1 MNDTVP
7 FVGLFPTIY
16 PEHRPV
22 NPAHEPHLVGVMIKS
37 VLFHRQDEALLC
49 RGLVVEQVRDV
60 SVNTTVCFRVTGIAP
75 VVGYDLDLLHDQDD
89 DWETWDLVRDN
100 WSEHFAAEPELLEVF
115 HDDIKQRV
123 NAQVFPLRR
132 ISLAGKY
139 IQSVRGALTFGDFCP
154 DKGYY
159 VARDGN
165 TPALCSGVMFGRV
178 YFVPKNKLEQS
189 LSVSELVYD
198 HVRSEQE
205 AQLFDSRHVHHFYKA
220 ACLDIE
226 TVFDASYR
234 DMSLRC
240 DSFSY
245 KFPYCTEH
253 RIADMTEYRNKLVQ
267 ALNVGKRQLPQY
279 GKGVQIPALAPDMP
293 GQQHEITCI
302 SLVIL
307 NSHIPKTSHDHHRKN
322 LIVLYNA
329 NKAAHDRRSPE
340 KDDKVTEDV
349 GIADVKRIMF
359 YPCQGELALLENTI
373 KLLYQYGIELLYVYN
388 AEFDVR
394 VLEQR
399 VHFYAESK
407 YATKAENT
415 AAKTVKNVH
424 ATSESDSV
432 QIQKRCA
439 SLLRAWHG
447 LFVTRALSK
456 DTVPF
461 FQFENVS
468 YLNMYKEMLESI
480 GSLLPNGGTL
490 TEYKLHLI
498 SRHIDK
504 FNKEKAKLG
513 HFKMNSCGMNIVDLY
528 RMAGTREIKFACTSM
543 KLNDV
548 APFVI
553 SRARGLH
560 KKTPKDPKKLCKLA
574 DVGYAEMDEMISMG
588 GKSLFAVLVY
598 NLVDSQLC
606 ARLAKVLNP
615 VSALFHRCRITLNI
629 DVVVHGRGD
638 NFGGF
643 VQSVHS
649 VHIPQ
654 LKFTLDTLRVKSGP
668 AGADLSCRS
677 RWAFESPG
685 GEGEM
690 WKGGYVCNPLTGL
703 HFSGPGMGL
712 EFMFDFSGMY
722 PSTMCI
728 LNISPETTIPWPP
741 ATFPHDLS
749 GWVCY
754 SWEAEGFEC
763 ASLILKYDETR
774 RAFVRAPAILSSSV
788 EYYLNQRA
796 EYKQK
801 LRNPDLSDAERV
813 YYKTQ
818 EGECKVLANSFYGTA
833 PHPCGPLI
841 SSHGR
846 QQISVVNGCVSNFY
860 RYCCPVVYGDTDSVM
875 VSVGYGPGD
884 LPEDDL
890 PDVDV
895 RSETSSSSSS
905 SYQEAEKE
913 LLESFARK
921 ARAALADKFKRA
933 AMQVPAFLDCV
944 HKALVEDTLERMYII
959 GRGNKHQKVIRDPRG
974 TFTKEGY
981 PVYVAKVPGSEEW
994 VDVTRPFVK
1003 DRRVKLEYENSC
1015 SIYCHIAKKT
1025 YVALTHNVDDTGNL
1039 SAVSIK
1045 IRGLSAYKSVR
1056 SPCDSAVT
1064 DAFIAC
1070 VMRGDCVKLETDQVS
1085 CFSTCPWHRL
1095 RPGDVIL
1102 YFEQEPLVDDLGR
1115 WLELH
1120 RASSFLVAHT
1130 VKDVQT
1136 LQLDSGFS
1144 AVSTT
1149 LAPARVGPGYSGTVL
1164 VVRTLYKDW
1173 KYCMNHVFSHK
1184 QAILRDLL
1192 TCKAAELIASK
1203 MAVGFFP
1210 WSSLIKSSKN
1220 KHFSQQTLA
1229 RLKVANSSV
1238 KTTYMEIMKTWLK
1251 QITGLSV
1258 QPVKCNE
1265 FHKCNPCEAA
1275 FYRYPLDLQ
1284 AVNGCIRAMFG
1295 GSLMCEIES
1304 SGSSDADVVCDS
1316 DEDRDGDRENAR
1328 HTSGERCREM
1338 LLTEPPS
1345 SQTEIVPHP
1354 HQPLNKCF
1362 AGSRVL
1368 IAHKADSTLVNSSG
1382 KLVAHCIIDYC
1393 LPRYM
1398 YSSALGT
1405 RSSLDDCKTHLF
1417 AYVTSI
1423 RERLARA
1430 SATFKALMNNCPEH
1444 MMPACDGRELDRIRK
1459 NRETLTRLPGEKLEA
1474 CLKVIVE
1481 DMSLQP
1487 HDVYRNLSMLLGKK
1501 LTEAI
1506 SKGVVS
1512 LESEDST
1519 LLPHSDTSISLSVP
1533 PVMLT
1538 DAGVASFTGKL
1549 SVARNESCERDLVD
1563 LAGLLYQTALLLQI
1577 RAPEVFSSAAA
1588 TYPDSVLCIMP
1599 YSCAEV
1605 NLLRTWIE
1613 TFKEKKWL
1621 KKATR
1626 VELGKRSRS
1635 AADRKEVTYH
1645 CTGCKNFYGV
1655 LFANKV
1661 PGHRLSQYVYGPD
1674 KKRKIGQ
1681 CVSERLW
1688 LSRPKACPPQSL
1700 DAGTENHGIYNSTE
1714 APLE

>member
-89 DWETWDLVRDN
+89 DWDLVRDN

-267 ALNVGKRQLPQY
+267 ALNMGKRQLPQY
-279 GKGVQIPALAPDMP
+279 GKAVQIPALAPDMP

-307 NSHIPKTSHDHHRKN
+307 NSHIPKTSRDHRRKN

-340 KDDKVTEDV
+340 KDNKVTEDV

-359 YPCQGELALLENTI
+359 YPCQGELALLENMI

-388 AEFDVR
+388 AEFDMR

-498 SRHIDK
+498 SMHIDK

-513 HFKMNSCGMNIVDLY
+513 HFKMNSCGMNIQ
-528 RMAGTREIKFACTSM
+528 GQ
-543 KLNDV
+543 
-548 APFVI
+548 
-553 SRARGLH
+553 RAS

-668 AGADLSCRS
+668 AGANLSCRS
-677 RWAFESPG
+677 RWAFESHG

-690 WKGGYVCNPLTGL
+690 WKGG
-703 HFSGPGMGL
+703 
-712 EFMFDFSGMY
+712 
-722 PSTMCI
+722 
-728 LNISPETTIPWPP
+728 
-741 ATFPHDLS
+741 
-749 GWVCY
+749 
-754 SWEAEGFEC
+754 WEAEGFEC

-905 SYQEAEKE
+905 SSYQEAEKE

-944 HKALVEDTLERMYII
+944 HKALVEDTLGRMYII

-974 TFTKEGY
+974 TFTEEGY

-1025 YVALTHNVDDTGNL
+1025 YVALTHTSMTRAICL
-1039 SAVSIK
+1039 
-1045 IRGLSAYKSVR
+1045 R
-1056 SPCDSAVT
+1056 SP
-1064 DAFIAC
+1064 
-1070 VMRGDCVKLETDQVS
+1070 
-1085 CFSTCPWHRL
+1085 
-1095 RPGDVIL
+1095 
-1102 YFEQEPLVDDLGR
+1102 
-1115 WLELH
+1115 
-1120 RASSFLVAHT
+1120 
-1130 VKDVQT
+1130 
-1136 LQLDSGFS
+1136 
-1144 AVSTT
+1144 
-1149 LAPARVGPGYSGTVL
+1149 
-1164 VVRTLYKDW
+1164 
-1173 KYCMNHVFSHK
+1173 
-1184 QAILRDLL
+1184 
-1192 TCKAAELIASK
+1192 
-1203 MAVGFFP
+1203 
-1210 WSSLIKSSKN
+1210 
-1220 KHFSQQTLA
+1220 
-1229 RLKVANSSV
+1229 
-1238 KTTYMEIMKTWLK
+1238 
-1251 QITGLSV
+1251 
-1258 QPVKCNE
+1258 
-1265 FHKCNPCEAA
+1265 
-1275 FYRYPLDLQ
+1275 
-1284 AVNGCIRAMFG
+1284 
-1295 GSLMCEIES
+1295 
-1304 SGSSDADVVCDS
+1304 
-1316 DEDRDGDRENAR
+1316 
-1328 HTSGERCREM
+1328 
-1338 LLTEPPS
+1338 
-1345 SQTEIVPHP
+1345 
-1354 HQPLNKCF
+1354 
-1362 AGSRVL
+1362 
-1368 IAHKADSTLVNSSG
+1368 
-1382 KLVAHCIIDYC
+1382 
-1393 LPRYM
+1393 
-1398 YSSALGT
+1398 
-1405 RSSLDDCKTHLF
+1405 
-1417 AYVTSI
+1417 
-1423 RERLARA
+1423 
-1430 SATFKALMNNCPEH
+1430 
-1444 MMPACDGRELDRIRK
+1444 
-1459 NRETLTRLPGEKLEA
+1459 
-1474 CLKVIVE
+1474 
-1481 DMSLQP
+1481 
-1487 HDVYRNLSMLLGKK
+1487 
-1501 LTEAI
+1501 
-1506 SKGVVS
+1506 
-1512 LESEDST
+1512 
-1519 LLPHSDTSISLSVP
+1519 
-1533 PVMLT
+1533 
-1538 DAGVASFTGKL
+1538 
-1549 SVARNESCERDLVD
+1549 
-1563 LAGLLYQTALLLQI
+1563 
-1577 RAPEVFSSAAA
+1577 
-1588 TYPDSVLCIMP
+1588 
-1599 YSCAEV
+1599 
-1605 NLLRTWIE
+1605 
-1613 TFKEKKWL
+1613 
-1621 KKATR
+1621 
-1626 VELGKRSRS
+1626 SRS
-1635 AADRKEVTYH
+1635 G
-1645 CTGCKNFYGV
+1645 GCQ
-1655 LFANKV
+1655 LTKV
-1661 PGHRLSQYVYGPD
+1661 CGP
-1674 KKRKIGQ
+1674 RAI
-1681 CVSERLW
+1681 
-1688 LSRPKACPPQSL
+1688 PP
-1700 DAGTENHGIYNSTE
+1700 
-1714 APLE
+1714 